1 MGQRSSHCTRA
12 RCRKLS
18 RAAPAPRWGASG
30 VILEVRG
37 TTIQPFFTPVLR
49 TGYFVSLGTA
59 FIDFTIQNC
68 SNYELLGDSENK
80 LRY

>member
-1 MGQRSSHCTRA
+1 M
-12 RCRKLS
+12 
-18 RAAPAPRWGASG
+18 
-30 VILEVRG
+30 LEVRG

-49 TGYFVSLGTA
+49 TGFFVSLGTA

-68 SNYELLGDSENK
+68 SNYELVGDSENK